1 LNLFRLSDGS
11 ALGLLK
17 GVKVRGTV
25 LEDVQGETVI
35 IGFGGPPDDF
45 DLQAAETQKV
55 IDSVE
60 WRDK

>member
-1 LNLFRLSDGS
+1 LELFRLSDGS

-17 GVKVRGTV
+17 GDKGRETV
-25 LEDVQGETVI
+25 LEDVEGGTLI
-35 IGFGGPPDDF
+35 IGFVGPADEF

-60 WRDK
+60 WRDE